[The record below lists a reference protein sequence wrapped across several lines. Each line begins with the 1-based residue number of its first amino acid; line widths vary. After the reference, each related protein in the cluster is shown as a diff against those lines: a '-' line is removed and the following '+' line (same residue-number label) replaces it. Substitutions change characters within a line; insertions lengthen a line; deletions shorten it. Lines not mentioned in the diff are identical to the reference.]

1 MGSFDGAE
9 MSESVGIYV
18 LYILSTKY
26 FRNRSGIYRNDGL
39 ACFKN
44 VSGLKA
50 DWMRKN
56 FINIFRKEFQLCIVC
71 ETNFEIMNF
80 LDVTLDLRTGK
91 HRPDNKPGN
100 IRIST

>member
-1 MGSFDGAE
+1 
-9 MSESVGIYV
+9 
-18 LYILSTKY
+18 
-26 FRNRSGIYRNDGL
+26 
-39 ACFKN
+39 
-44 VSGLKA
+44 
-50 DWMRKN
+50 MRKN